1 MPYRQL
7 RPITYHL
14 LIFYSFGIQDIIGE
28 TLTETAM
35 QTIPVLVTY
44 KQKLAF
50 CLLDPDTG
58 DLGLVR
64 YLRDIDLRLQKSTM
78 PTQRTVLLASG
89 DECLTIRSEADL
101 LEPLLMTMAS
111 DINQA
116 VLKQVAK
123 FGGEKYAKQQAEIKR
138 QGIIRGC

>member
-1 MPYRQL
+1 
-7 RPITYHL
+7 
-14 LIFYSFGIQDIIGE
+14 
-28 TLTETAM
+28 M
-35 QTIPVLVTY
+35 QNSPIPVLVTY
-44 KQKLAF
+44 QQKLAF

-64 YLRDIDLRLQKSTM
+64 YLRDIDLRLQKSKM

-89 DECLTIRSEADL
+89 DECLTILSEADL
-101 LEPLLMTMAS
+101 LEPLLMAMAS

-123 FGGEKYAKQQAEIKR
+123 FGGEKYAKQQEA
-138 QGIIRGC
+138 IRKASLSRGHLGCQRT